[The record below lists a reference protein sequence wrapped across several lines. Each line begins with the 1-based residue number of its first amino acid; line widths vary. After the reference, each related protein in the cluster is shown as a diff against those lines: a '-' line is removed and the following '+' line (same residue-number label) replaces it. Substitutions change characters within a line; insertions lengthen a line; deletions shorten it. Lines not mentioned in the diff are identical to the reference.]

1 MTTGAAPATGAP
13 IDKTAVRNA
22 ATVIVLRDREDDPR
36 VLMGQRGAKAAFMPN
51 KFVFPGG
58 ALERGDHAV
67 ASSLEFEP
75 DVIDR
80 VARHG
85 GIRRARALAWT
96 AIRETWEETGIL
108 VGKEGS
114 FEPRRSNPATAAF
127 QDAGLVPAPGHLD
140 YIVRAVTPTHSPIRF
155 DTRFFLGDGE
165 KTGGQLFE
173 TTELEEIGWHSLDH
187 TLKHLK
193 IMGVTQFVLEEAWRT
208 WRQKPKPEANRTT
221 PVLMRRKGVRIIR
234 RE

>member
-1 MTTGAAPATGAP
+1 MA
-13 IDKTAVRNA
+13 DV
-22 ATVIVLRDREDDPR
+22 D
-36 VLMGQRGAKAAFMPN
+36 MAKALPARPARPRHAASLVLLRGNTDFLEVLLGRRPLTARFMPGVY
-51 KFVFPGG
+51 VFPGG
-58 ALERGDHAV
+58 ALERGDYAV

-80 VARHG
+80 LARHG

-127 QDAGLVPAPGHLD
+127 QNAGLVPAPRHLD

-193 IMGVTQFVLEEAWRT
+193 IMGVTQFVLEEAWRI
-208 WRQKPKPEANRTT
+208 WRQKPKPEAYRKT
-221 PVLMRRKGVRIIR
+221 PILMHRKGVRIIS

>member
-1 MTTGAAPATGAP
+1 
-13 IDKTAVRNA
+13 
-22 ATVIVLRDREDDPR
+22 
-36 VLMGQRGAKAAFMPN
+36 MPDVY
-51 KFVFPGG
+51 VFPGG

-75 DVIDR
+75 DFIDR
-80 VARHG
+80 VARHRG
-85 GIRRARALAWT
+85 MRRVRALAST

-114 FEPRRSNPATAAF
+114 FEPRHSNPATAAF
-127 QDAGLVPAPGHLD
+127 QEAGLVPTPGHLD
-140 YIVRAVTPTHSPIRF
+140 YIVRAVTPTHYPIRF

-165 KTGGQLFE
+165 KTGGQLLE

-193 IMGVTQFVLEEAWRT
+193 IMGVTKFVLEKAWRT

-221 PVLMRRKGVRIIR
+221 PILKRRKGVRIIS